1 MYMLKKGISQWAFP
15 ADMNLRSCFKLAKE
29 AKFDGIEVAISEE
42 GEINLRSTK
51 NEIQKIVK
59 LSNSIGIEISSLAT
73 GLFWDYSLTSD
84 DSAEREKAKNIIK
97 KMLEVASWLKVD
109 TILVIPGAVDVFFKS
124 DFPVVSYDKAYERS
138 LQILK
143 ELAPLAESYKV
154 NIALENVWNN
164 FLLSPLEMKTFINS
178 INSQYVGVYF
188 DVGNVLKNGFP
199 EHWINILGNR
209 IKKVHIKDYK
219 KSIGT
224 VEGFVNLL
232 YGDVN
237 WPAVISAL
245 KEVPYSG
252 FLTAELFPPKYH
264 PESLIYETSI
274 SMDKILDRREDL

>member
-1 MYMLKKGISQWAFP
+1 MHALKKGISQWAFP
-15 ADMNLRSCFKLAKE
+15 ADMNLGSCFKLAKE
-29 AKFDGIEVAISEE
+29 AKFDGIEVAIAEE

-51 NEIQKIVK
+51 NEIKKIVK

-97 KMLEVASWLKVD
+97 KMLEVASWLEVD
-109 TILVIPGAVDVFFKS
+109 TILVIPGAVDVFFKP
-124 DFPVVSYDKAYERS
+124 DFPVVSYDKVYECS
-138 LQILK
+138 LKALK

-154 NIALENVWNN
+154 NIAIENVWNN
-164 FLLSPLEMKTFINS
+164 FLLSPLEMKTFIDS

-199 EHWINILGNR
+199 EQWINILGNR
-209 IKKVHIKDYK
+209 IKRVHIKDYK

-274 SMDKILDRREDL
+274 SMDKILNRREDL